1 MEEGRRLIYFP
12 IVHTEA
18 DMGKMRESIREAA
31 LKEVGRTA
39 LKRKA
44 KLVHQMWE
52 DMEKAIADLGLAYEN
67 VKLYQDGLPVCGRE
81 PEIVKELAEAG
92 SLNHR
97 LLLNL
102 MDKGA
107 TLMGTESAE
116 LLVEEYQL
124 IKQAMAGSET
134 RKGARFASR
143 QEALSDCILRKRDRF
158 IGDRIN
164 STLLRGETGI
174 LFLGMLH
181 SLEEWLDHGIRVA
194 FPINL
199 PIGNRLVSNPHIGR
213 GGEDRVRT

>member
-1 MEEGRRLIYFP
+1 MEKGRQLIYFP
-12 IVHTEA
+12 IIHTET
-18 DMGKMRESIREAA
+18 DMGKLGESIQEGA
-31 LKEVGRTA
+31 LKEVGRSA

-44 KLVHQMWE
+44 KLVHKMWQ
-52 DMEKAIADLGLAYEN
+52 DMEKTIADLGLAYED

-124 IKQAMAGSET
+124 IKQTMAGSET
-134 RKGARFASR
+134 RKGTRLAPR
-143 QEALSDCILRKRDRF
+143 QEALSDSILRRRDRF
-158 IGDRIN
+158 IADRIN
-164 STLLRGETGI
+164 RTLLAGETGI

-181 SLEEWLDHGIRVA
+181 SLEEWIDRGIRIA
-194 FPINL
+194 YPINR
-199 PIGNRLVSNPHIGR
+199 PIGTHPIGR

>member
-18 DMGKMRESIREAA
+18 DMGKMGESIREAA
-31 LKEVGRTA
+31 LKEVGWTG

-44 KLVHQMWE
+44 KLVCQMWQ
-52 DMEKAIADLGLAYEN
+52 DTEKTIADLGLAYED

-124 IKQAMAGSET
+124 IKHAMAGSET
-134 RKGARFASR
+134 RKGSRLTHR
-143 QEALSDCILRKRDRF
+143 QEALSDSILRKRDRF
-158 IGDRIN
+158 IADRIN
-164 STLLRGETGI
+164 RTLLAGETGI

-181 SLEEWLDHGIRVA
+181 SLEEWIDHGIRVA
-194 FPINL
+194 YPINR
-199 PIGNRLVSNPHIGR
+199 PIGKRPICNPPMGR